1 MDNFI
6 YLSLFLLN
14 MKYLIP
20 IIILLLITQV
30 SAQVILG
37 NDLQEL
43 KTQYNNNLDKVPWI
57 AKKIIG
63 NERINLF
70 LTTNTGEVIIIGGVT
85 KSAKILQ
92 IQQSKIDNPTLNIY
106 ITENTIN
113 RLKNKQVTIQ
123 QALKTKE
130 ISYKSQRIRTS
141 IKSWFG
147 RRLLTITSWF

>member
-130 ISYKSQRIRTS
+130 NVFQ
-141 IKSWFG
+141 
-147 RRLLTITSWF
+147 